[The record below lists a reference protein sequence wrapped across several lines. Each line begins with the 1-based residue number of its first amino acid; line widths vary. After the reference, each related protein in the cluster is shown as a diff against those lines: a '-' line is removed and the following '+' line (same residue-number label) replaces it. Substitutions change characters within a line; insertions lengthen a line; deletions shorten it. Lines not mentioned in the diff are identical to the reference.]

1 MSFRNGLVS
10 MLVNQ
15 KKYQAIQEYLQIE
28 FPKEDGVMVLEY
40 AGERPRLFKN
50 TNDDIVLML
59 PDEMDTYM
67 ENAVT
72 RAIEDGTLFDDAKNV
87 SNTAEYIRMTTL
99 PYNGMMNKGY
109 DEPKALKSAVG
120 SVVGTMNAD
129 GRFGGEDSD
138 LQNGYNA
145 MHDMVHHAND
155 SDDST
160 FKLIGDYIKLK
171 DNGKLPVEYRRDIG
185 KVKHDVKNVND
196 VDCED
201 CISSDDYKDLEL
213 TDECGSSV
221 CYDEEDTLDM
231 GDSGMDSVD
240 TSDISSSDMDAS
252 SVDTTTECGDDEYQE
267 AYLSRRISSYKHGDS
282 VSKGKYTDTSDGEMD
297 LSLYNLFQTTYGKLN
312 HFYSNYLS
320 LIRVNNLTKAL
331 GNTHRIL
338 NGKKEIPETIT
349 GDNFHVFIKERPQF
363 ENIRT
368 MLEFEISKIN
378 ELANG
383 DEYFKKDSRYL
394 VQSCNRLIKAIDTL
408 LDTVSKSNN
417 ERLDV
422 KEYDSFI
429 KAYTSTLKVHKMFL
443 RRFRDHHDL
452 YSRFDAGKNKRS
464 HADEIDQF
472 VKNEKAD
479 YQERKRANSVGGKLS
494 KFIKSRKPMSRQLAY
509 EYCIDV
515 EDAEWLISEYGIYDP
530 ETDTFIQESDFID
543 DSADNVSNDTMYQ
556 EGFFTKKPKKL
567 KPIPRDIIPY
577 ITIEANN
584 IKDANDQQMI
594 AGYTCS
600 KLELVDFYLNCLDT
614 QDDRYIVPHTR
625 QYLVQ
630 MQNDLNRLLTQIL
643 HVRPVNKMDRMW
655 KVGVNLPG

>member
-1 MSFRNGLVS
+1 

-15 KKYQAIQEYLQIE
+15 KKYKAIQEYLQIE

-50 TNDDIVLML
+50 INDDIVLML

-129 GRFGGEDSD
+129 GRFGNEDSD
-138 LQNGYNA
+138 LRNGYNL

-171 DNGKLPVEYRRDIG
+171 DDGKLPVEYRRDIG
-185 KVKHDVKNVND
+185 KVKHDVKKVND

-201 CISSDDYKDLEL
+201 CISDDDYKDLEL

-240 TSDISSSDMDAS
+240 TSDISSSDMDTS
-252 SVDTTTECGDDEYQE
+252 SVDTTTECGEVEPTEECGDAEYDE
-267 AYLSRRISSYKHGDS
+267 
-282 VSKGKYTDTSDGEMD
+282 
-297 LSLYNLFQTTYGKLN
+297 
-312 HFYSNYLS
+312 
-320 LIRVNNLTKAL
+320 
-331 GNTHRIL
+331 
-338 NGKKEIPETIT
+338 
-349 GDNFHVFIKERPQF
+349 
-363 ENIRT
+363 
-368 MLEFEISKIN
+368 
-378 ELANG
+378 
-383 DEYFKKDSRYL
+383 
-394 VQSCNRLIKAIDTL
+394 SC
-408 LDTVSKSNN
+408 DTVSEN
-417 ERLDV
+417 E
-422 KEYDSFI
+422 
-429 KAYTSTLKVHKMFL
+429 
-443 RRFRDHHDL
+443 
-452 YSRFDAGKNKRS
+452 
-464 HADEIDQF
+464 
-472 VKNEKAD
+472 
-479 YQERKRANSVGGKLS
+479 
-494 KFIKSRKPMSRQLAY
+494 
-509 EYCIDV
+509 
-515 EDAEWLISEYGIYDP
+515 
-530 ETDTFIQESDFID
+530 
-543 DSADNVSNDTMYQ
+543 NVQ

-643 HVRPVNKMDRMW
+643 RVRPVNKMDRMW

>member
-28 FPKEDGVMVLEY
+28 FPEEDSVMVLEY

-50 TNDDIVLML
+50 INDDIVLML

-87 SNTAEYIRMTTL
+87 NNTAEYIRMTTL

-138 LQNGYNA
+138 LRNGYNL

-171 DNGKLPVEYRRDIG
+171 DNGKLPIEYRRDIG
-185 KVKHDVKNVND
+185 KVKHDVKKVND

-201 CISSDDYKDLEL
+201 CISDDDYKDLEL

-252 SVDTTTECGDDEYQE
+252 SVDTTTECGDDEFDE
-267 AYLSRRISSYKHGDS
+267 CFTLDDIISMTDEII
-282 VSKGKYTDTSDGEMD
+282 VEFDVNQAVQNGKYAVKDAGKQLAIWFKKMIAKLVYNYNKMSFKSKLSYLQKMADKINHHANYKFEICNFDPSTLKTNSASEESADIYAKMNELFGFFQTHDDSIDNIERLTGIADELIGVYKDDIMTISNIVKKSEWVEMSLDKVYDYIDRMKNMIKAFDVTIADTKHVLTIEKIISDGNITDIKNLLMKIVQFIAIEMKMLSIDIKCIRVVKNTDNDTTDTSGE
-297 LSLYNLFQTTYGKLN
+297 
-312 HFYSNYLS
+312 
-320 LIRVNNLTKAL
+320 
-331 GNTHRIL
+331 
-338 NGKKEIPETIT
+338 E
-349 GDNFHVFIKERPQF
+349 
-363 ENIRT
+363 
-368 MLEFEISKIN
+368 
-378 ELANG
+378 
-383 DEYFKKDSRYL
+383 
-394 VQSCNRLIKAIDTL
+394 
-408 LDTVSKSNN
+408 
-417 ERLDV
+417 
-422 KEYDSFI
+422 
-429 KAYTSTLKVHKMFL
+429 
-443 RRFRDHHDL
+443 
-452 YSRFDAGKNKRS
+452 
-464 HADEIDQF
+464 
-472 VKNEKAD
+472 
-479 YQERKRANSVGGKLS
+479 
-494 KFIKSRKPMSRQLAY
+494 
-509 EYCIDV
+509 
-515 EDAEWLISEYGIYDP
+515 
-530 ETDTFIQESDFID
+530 
-543 DSADNVSNDTMYQ
+543 YQ

-600 KLELVDFYLNCLDT
+600 KLELVDFYLNCIDT

-643 HVRPVNKMDRMW
+643 RVRPVNKMDRMW